1 VSQLFEIDVDYYHM
15 PQRSGM
21 RESDFER
28 ASLHWSLPAE
38 RAALVLVDM
47 WNEHYVLSHLERG
60 GQITRERIV
69 PLAQAFRDA
78 GATVVHAPSPDCLHR
93 YEQRLTRVE
102 GTPAGPAVPPR
113 PEPLLPDWP
122 PAEFRRKEGEFAGL
136 GKPRDE
142 KDAEFDRIIAERH
155 LMPQIEPH
163 DEDALVFTGD
173 QLHAVLRDRGATTLF
188 YCGFAANFCVPNRD
202 YGMRAMRSRGY
213 DIVLVRDCTSAI
225 EVADTVDDLVLTA
238 AAVRDVE
245 VTIGYSI
252 DSQTL
257 RAGLGR
263 EGPGRA

>member
-142 KDAEFDRIIAERH
+142 KDAEFDRIIAERRTTRTRWSSPATSCTPCCATAVRRH
-155 LMPQIEPH
+155 YSTA
-163 DEDALVFTGD
+163 ALPPTSAYPTATTACGPCV
-173 QLHAVLRDRGATTLF
+173 RGATTSF
-188 YCGFAANFCVPNRD
+188 SCATARRP
-202 YGMRAMRSRGY
+202 SRWPT
-213 DIVLVRDCTSAI
+213 R
-225 EVADTVDDLVLTA
+225 
-238 AAVRDVE
+238 
-245 VTIGYSI
+245 
-252 DSQTL
+252 
-257 RAGLGR
+257 
-263 EGPGRA
+263 